1 MDTAQTLLAQ
11 RLAGEALSAEQAT
24 WLMDQWLVGAIPP
37 ALSGALLIALAPLT
51 VQPTELAA
59 MAAALQRAAGA
70 EPAGLPVLI
79 DTCGTG
85 GDSLGTFN
93 ISTAVAFVAAA
104 CGVKVA
110 KHGSRSASSRVGSA
124 DVLEALGLNLSLGAG
139 QARLALETVGITF
152 LFAPGWHP
160 ALKHL
165 APVRRELG
173 IRTIFN
179 LLGPLVNPLVPT
191 GQVLGVYHRELVP
204 RLASVL
210 GKLGRQKYLVVH
222 GSPGLD
228 ECTTTG
234 PTWVAWGDG
243 ETIRELVIDP
253 EVFGLQLASVADLRG
268 GDVGENAAILKSVL
282 QGKGTRAQTEIVAL
296 NAAAALLVAGKV
308 DTWEM
313 GISEALQCIASGIPW
328 QKLEQLT
335 ALHSV

>member
-1 MDTAQTLLAQ
+1 METAQSLLVQ

-24 WLMDQWLVGAIPP
+24 WLMDQWLMGAIPP

-51 VQPTELAA
+51 VQPVELAA
-59 MAAALQRAAGA
+59 MAVALQRAAGA
-70 EPAGLPVLI
+70 EPAGLPVLV

-124 DVLEALGLNLSLGAG
+124 DVLETLGLNLGLSHV
-139 QARLALETVGITF
+139 QARFALETVGITF

-204 RLASVL
+204 RLAAVL
-210 GKLGRQKYLVVH
+210 GALGRQKYLVVH

-234 PTWVAWGDG
+234 PTWVVWGDG
-243 ETIRELVIDP
+243 ETVRELIIDP
-253 EVFGLQLASVADLRG
+253 EALDLQIASIADLRG
-268 GDVGENAAILKSVL
+268 GDLKENAAILKAVL
-282 QGKGTRAQTEIVAL
+282 QGKGTRPQTEIVAL
-296 NAAAALLVAGKV
+296 NTAAALLVAGKV
-308 DTWEM
+308 DTWEE
-313 GISEALQCIASGIPW
+313 GVSEALQCIGSGLPW
-328 QKLEQLT
+328 QKLEQLI
-335 ALHSV
+335 ALYPG